1 MELIQNEFFV
11 AEKFPVRP
19 KRSKVEILTA
29 RAAKLAYFSID
40 ELKYLLETKAF
51 SPSETTVTEEEYL
64 SIAPLIKLISGRISV
79 SYNQE
84 LGLDRYMGSTYSRQ
98 LINVIPRKCSDP
110 NTPILVQ
117 EYVDDPVSAHI
128 YIGLE
133 NSASEDGSNT
143 VIDISKEYLE
153 HVLCG
158 RDMLPKEYVDFLTTF
173 QQHTVTVCPG
183 EEYFLIDAANE
194 TEE

>member
-1 MELIQNEFFV
+1 MASNIIQYFDYGTNMNP
-11 AEKFPVRP
+11 EKMSLCQIPFSERRP
-19 KRSKVEILTA
+19 
-29 RAAKLAYFSID
+29 AKLENYEFVMNHRRMNGTAGVNIRYNKDSTVYGILYTCTYESI
-40 ELKYLLETKAF
+40 E
-51 SPSETTVTEEEYL
+51 
-64 SIAPLIKLISGRISV
+64 R
-79 SYNQE
+79 
-84 LGLDRYMGSTYSRQ
+84 LDRYMGSTYSRQ

-117 EYVDDPVSAHI
+117 DYVDEPVSAHI

-133 NSASEDGSNT
+133 NSASNDISNT